1 MTMDRPQDWRKLL
14 KGEKTAWDRFVRD
27 NAGVIFG
34 AVRAQLVP
42 AGRSDDVEDVVQEV
56 FVKLCRNDFKL
67 LRAYDPQRA
76 KVTTWLTVIATT
88 TSIDH
93 LRRQRSGRR
102 SIDEVPEAVLSVES
116 EPVLAPKIPDGL
128 LSARQSAVMTLLY
141 DREME
146 VADAAAL
153 LGVDPQ
159 TVRSMHHKALTKLR
173 SHFQKELE

>member
-1 MTMDRPQDWRKLL
+1 MTMDRPQDWGKLL
-14 KGEKTAWDRFVRD
+14 DGEKAAWDRFVREH
-27 NAGVIFG
+27 AGVIFG
-34 AVRAQLVP
+34 AVRGRLVP
-42 AGRSDDVEDVVQEV
+42 AGRTDDVEDVVQEV

-67 LRAYDPQRA
+67 LRSYDPGRA

-102 SIDEVPEAVLSVES
+102 SLDEVPEAALSIES
-116 EPVLAPKIPDGL
+116 EPTFAPKIPEGL

-146 VADAAAL
+146 VAEAATL

-173 SHFQKELE
+173 SHFQRELE

>member
-1 MTMDRPQDWRKLL
+1 MERPKDWRKLL
-14 KGEKTAWDRFVRD
+14 NGEKAAWDRFVRD
-27 NAGVIFG
+27 HAGVIFG
-34 AVRAQLVP
+34 AVRGQLVA

-56 FVKLCRNDFKL
+56 FVKLCRNDFRL
-67 LRAYDPQRA
+67 LRNYDPQRA

-93 LRRQRSGRR
+93 LRRQRSGQR
-102 SIDEVPEAVLSVES
+102 SIDEVPESVFSVET
-116 EPVLAPKIPDGL
+116 EPALAPKIPDGL

-146 VADAAAL
+146 VAEAAEL
-153 LGVDPQ
+153 LGIDPQ

-173 SHFQKELE
+173 SHFQRELQ